1 MVRPQEK
8 IMPTV
13 LDIMAKSPAR
23 CTPETPLGHV
33 AKLMADFDC
42 GAIPVVRSEEAPQP
56 LGIITDRDI
65 VIRLVAENR
74 NPLEA
79 PARDAMTEQVVTV
92 RPDQSLQEV
101 ADAMEE
107 NQVRRIVV
115 VDENGALVGIVSQA
129 DVALNA
135 PREVIAEVL
144 QEVSEDE
151 DGDRD
156 KLMPL
161 QNNSYAG

>member
-1 MVRPQEK
+1 
-8 IMPTV
+8 MPTV

-79 PARDAMTEQVVTV
+79 TARDAMTEQVVTV

-129 DVALNA
+129 DVALNS

-151 DGDRD
+151 EGDRD